1 MYYRLLIGIFALIA
15 VIFKDMS
22 ANSIMAGSM
31 VSLPSKSVGRVQQR
45 SAPQRAAF
53 GNTFMK
59 GTSTSFAGQSLHM
72 EAGSMTGSRK
82 VTAMAAKG
90 EKLNLLIA
98 SIV

>member
-1 MYYRLLIGIFALIA
+1 
-15 VIFKDMS
+15 MS
-22 ANSIMAGSM
+22 ANSILAGSM

-59 GTSTSFAGQSLHM
+59 GTSSSFAGQSLNM

-90 EKLNLLIA
+90 EKINNFVAPIIRWL
-98 SIV
+98 